1 MRNGDRKI
9 FRRREKAT
17 SEEEIKQGYVI
28 DVTKRSKRSEAALHF
43 YEFHLQIL
51 SRSARVV
58 AATKFYSLALREEKA
73 EKVIKNV
80 KKRFAAVLNE
90 LRDEGKLKKDKLLP
104 IAHMEAVL
112 SEIIEVIREENQR
125 FKTCLNLRE
134 HAPGKYT
141 VRLLRNYRGKGVAAG
156 KTIYFPAY
164 SANDENKYEAQS
176 YKDAEKL
183 SSKLLKMRFDK
194 AEAHFMKVY
203 KKRMKFPGKWRIA
216 KSRRSFYLLLHK
228 ASTPRVRALTG
239 EDIKRNCYNITLT
252 ESLSKPFVQLL
263 SNVFVYHALSADDMA
278 AIIVHQKTLYSK
290 HEDRRH
296 LMNVIETG
304 LAKGVEF
311 FESYYVNEKACEY
324 WLGFLEVSMKLM
336 HRQVKSLC
344 RKGLTYVPQTKDWQF
359 IEQLRSVYYFIEN
372 LPKLP
377 LKGEV
382 KKNYQ
387 ALIKKAQAARALL
400 ELKFKKHV
408 FISLSLDA
416 ELLKKPYADRI
427 EGLFFSLEKAVE
439 HAYQSAPLAQVHIS
453 AAEDFLHHAVTDLP
467 GFETQID
474 AFLRKHPNVVL
485 HLPVRSAENVVIDC
499 LDEAYDDK
507 LKALKAECESAREIN
522 REYENEGAVDEY
534 LRDLEGTIKA
544 ADSGYYVTR
553 QLMIRAFVQ
562 NDEVQVHKTPK
573 KMMVFEGGNDF
584 NPYREFDYIGFEAD
598 AVFSP
603 AIEGESA
610 NWIEKGK
617 QWFATAICLDEKQGV
632 VEHTRPVLTEKEAAD
647 AIYIVPANGAKK
659 GGHEVRLAGN
669 YAYAVHI
676 DQRHGAYFAAG
687 NKVKA
692 REAVCFDANVV
703 SVGDV
708 FSLTEKPFDLV
719 APSIEKGLPAEMVLP
734 GIDGIL
740 AYFGLGRPVEKMAD
754 IDDESASDDDEY
766 VGDSSDEE
774 GEVLA
779 EPVSPLAGAGAGS
792 GAGAGAGSG
801 EGAYVFAKTS
811 LDKAKPSPRPAKK
824 VKISQKGVDPAA
836 A

>member
-1 MRNGDRKI
+1 MPKEKVL
-9 FRRREKAT
+9 RRRKDAA
-17 SEEEIKQGYVI
+17 SEE
-28 DVTKRSKRSEAALHF
+28 D
-43 YEFHLQIL
+43 L
-51 SRSARVV
+51 SRG
-58 AATKFYSLALREEKA
+58 Y
-73 EKVIKNV
+73 IIYV
-80 KKRFAAVLNE
+80 KKRGEISHTANPTYLVQIQTITPQNQMLEKTKVHSMTLSDVQHAKFVKFLDRYVKNITASLID
-90 LRDEGKLKKDKLLP
+90 DEKLKSKKVRSIKLLGNMLQAAIEDFKEQAKVFSCYISADP
-104 IAHMEAVL
+104 YAHKTKV
-112 SEIIEVIREENQR
+112 SIR
-125 FKTCLNLRE
+125 LRHDRRVE
-134 HAPGKYT
+134 GASPQDIFFGSAPYVDYKAS
-141 VRLLRNYRGKGVAAG
+141 KA
-156 KTIYFPAY
+156 
-164 SANDENKYEAQS
+164 
-176 YKDAEKL
+176 YKDAVKFKDSLSKKSYPKAKTVFQKKL
-183 SSKLLKMRFDK
+183 I
-194 AEAHFMKVY
+194 ENI
-203 KKRMKFPGKWRIA
+203 KFPGKWNLSFEGQNHFTLRLPDNSA
-216 KSRRSFYLLLHK
+216 K
-228 ASTPRVRALTG
+228 RVRALTAAP
-239 EDIKRNCYNITLT
+239 LT
-252 ESLSKPFVQLL
+252 DNRHYIANSTCHSQRFIQLL

-278 AIIVHQKTLYSK
+278 AIIAHQKTLYGQHK
-290 HEDRRH
+290 DRLH

-324 WLGFLEVSMKLM
+324 WFGFLETTIKLM
-336 HRQVKSLC
+336 SRQTKKLC
-344 RKGLTYVPQTKDWQF
+344 EKGLGYVPKTKDWAF
-359 IEQLRSVYYFIEN
+359 IERVRSAYYFIEN
-372 LPKLP
+372 LPRLP
-377 LKGEV
+377 LKGKV

-387 ALIKKAQAARALL
+387 DLMEKAQAARTAM

-416 ELLKKPYADRI
+416 ELLKKPYDDRMAA
-427 EGLFFSLEKAVE
+427 LFFSLKKAVE

-792 GAGAGAGSG
+792 G